1 MDRSLLFFLSGPNP
15 QNRRDSRTGLSTSD
29 TSVQFD
35 VTKYDPNDPRQQT
48 TEQKT
53 VNFTLVNSLQ
63 NEGQFVNYLGNSNT
77 NDFRPVAFNPEHES
91 DIKLSSIIQWTQD
104 NKPALKLSAFHFAY
118 LKNFNTYPANR
129 IVALRRFQE
138 AVPHDIMNTQLK
150 PLNTMISYY
159 DFEKP
164 FTFDFNEVWE
174 DFNKGLYELV
184 QDVIGIKFNNVGGS
198 GSWVSDAIKGLEAA
212 SVSNLEQYLL
222 QSVGHKLG
230 LITTGDNLFGD
241 PNVIYQSKIRR
252 ANGEDIENNSSG
264 LECNFRYQFESTYVM
279 LETNGIDARAAMLD
293 IIANAVHMGTSNAR
307 FILTHNASDGLSA
320 IIKEMERGNVEG
332 LLSKVLDGLIEGM
345 KKVGEGLSELLGAFK
360 PVENEQ
366 GETTL
371 AGVGQGV
378 ANGLETVV
386 SGILRDRFS
395 RYKWQMRGAIGA
407 LSGMHTAP
415 WHLTIGNPK
424 APWMT
429 IGNLVVTKVDLI
441 FSGEMGYNDMPTE
454 VTVKISLE
462 NGRPLGANEITS
474 LFNNGRGRIYDTPEK
489 IQKIYIPNTQEHNIS
504 SLAPSPI
511 SDNEDVTVPPATPP
525 TNTNPPEPYFIGVGA
540 GYSEEVE
547 DEDESQQIENT
558 SDFSLNKN
566 KTDEDLEDK
575 MLVSK
580 SGAGVSQP

>member
-15 QNRRDSRTGLSTSD
+15 QKNRDSRTGLSTSD

-35 VTKYDPNDPRQQT
+35 VTKYDPNNPRNTT

-63 NEGQFVNYLGNSNT
+63 NEDQFMNYLGNSST
-77 NDFRPVAFNPEHES
+77 NDFRPVSFNPEHES
-91 DIKLSSIIQWTQD
+91 DIKLSNIIQWTQD
-104 NKPALKLSAFHFAY
+104 KKPALKLTAFHFAF

-129 IVALRRFQE
+129 IVALRRFRE
-138 AVPHDIMNTQLK
+138 AVPHDIMNVQAK

-159 DFEKP
+159 DMEKP

-241 PNVIYQSKIRR
+241 PNVIYQAKIRR

-264 LECNFRYQFESTYVM
+264 LECNFRYQFETTYVM
-279 LETNGIDARAAMLD
+279 LETNNIDARAAMLD
-293 IIANAVHMGTSNAR
+293 IIANAVHMGTSNSR

-360 PVENEQ
+360 PINNEQ

-371 AGVGQGV
+371 AGVAQGV
-378 ANGLETVV
+378 SNGIEQVV

-395 RYKWQMRGAIGA
+395 RYRWQMRGAIGA

-424 APWMT
+424 APWFT
-429 IGNLVVTKVDLI
+429 IGNLVVTKVDLS
-441 FSGEMGYNDMPTE
+441 FNGEMGYNDMPTE
-454 VTVKISLE
+454 LTVKISLE
-462 NGRPLGANEITS
+462 NGRPMGANEITS

-489 IQKIYIPNTQEHNIS
+489 IQKIYIPNTQDHYVSSFAPPAEQITAPSSPNINTS
-504 SLAPSPI
+504 APSPYFTNGGKY
-511 SDNEDVTVPPATPP
+511 SD
-525 TNTNPPEPYFIGVGA
+525 
-540 GYSEEVE
+540 EVE
-547 DEDESQQIENT
+547 DEDELMRIGGV
-558 SDFSLNKN
+558 SDFSLGKN
-566 KTDEDLEDK
+566 LPDEDLQDK
-575 MLVSK
+575 LL
-580 SGAGVSQP
+580 GR